1 MQEINYSVKN
11 ESNSLIIERDILTKS
26 ISRLYQQDPQLT
38 KIQQDKLLTKYQ
50 YQLRIV
56 NEKIENLESKK
67 EPDVLS
73 AKDQSI
79 KEMDQKLSRIEKRLQ
94 ELTTKFTRSNED
106 VDKVS
111 KKPTEKA
118 KKADS
123 QILAK
128 RNEEPN
134 IYASN
139 MKTDSKP
146 RKDLEV
152 VTMTEVPKKIPEF
165 FLTKFKE
172 KQLETKTNQHTT
184 DIPVVKKLENVV
196 KVTIP
201 QTNVCE
207 HPECT
212 NPKFTNRHC
221 TLHSNSNKTKFEN
234 NETGVVIPSFQPIES
249 QPPEIKH
256 QITKENIKEQVMDVD
271 ESLDEEGSDVDVAKL
286 TESIEKSLSNLDQ
299 VEVE

>member
-1 MQEINYSVKN
+1 MQEINYSIKN
-11 ESNSLIIERDILTKS
+11 ESNSLVIERDILTKS

-50 YQLRIV
+50 YQLRVV
-56 NEKIENLESKK
+56 NEKIKNLESKK

-73 AKDQSI
+73 AKDQSF

-94 ELTTKFTRSNED
+94 ELTTKFTRPNED
-106 VDKVS
+106 VEKVS
-111 KKPTEKA
+111 KKPTEKS

-128 RNEEPN
+128 KNEELSF
-134 IYASN
+134 YASN
-139 MKTDSKP
+139 MKTDLKP

-152 VTMTEVPKKIPEF
+152 ITMTEVPKKIPEF

-172 KQLETKTNQHTT
+172 RQLETKTHQHTT
-184 DIPVVKKLENVV
+184 DIPVVKNLENVV
-196 KVTIP
+196 KVTVP

-234 NETGVVIPSFQPIES
+234 NETEVVISSSQSVES
-249 QPPEIKH
+249 QQTEIKH
-256 QITKENIKEQVMDVD
+256 PITNENTKEQVKDVD
-271 ESLDEEGSDVDVAKL
+271 ESLDEDDITKVVA
-286 TESIEKSLSNLDQ
+286 SIEKSLSNLDQ

>member
-1 MQEINYSVKN
+1 MQEINYSIKN
-11 ESNSLIIERDILTKS
+11 ESNSLVIERDILTKS

-38 KIQQDKLLTKYQ
+38 RIQQDKLLTKYQ
-50 YQLRIV
+50 YQLRVV
-56 NEKIENLESKK
+56 NEKIKNLESKK

-73 AKDQSI
+73 AKDQSF

-94 ELTTKFTRSNED
+94 ELTTKFTSPNED
-106 VDKVS
+106 VEKVS
-111 KKPTEKA
+111 KKPTEKS

-128 RNEEPN
+128 KNEDLN
-134 IYASN
+134 FYTSN
-139 MKTDSKP
+139 MKTDLKP

-152 VTMTEVPKKIPEF
+152 ITMTEVPKKIPEF

-172 KQLETKTNQHTT
+172 RQLETKTNQHTT
-184 DIPVVKKLENVV
+184 DIPVVKNLENVV
-196 KVTIP
+196 KVTVP

-234 NETGVVIPSFQPIES
+234 NETEVVIPSSQSVES
-249 QPPEIKH
+249 QQTEIKH
-256 QITKENIKEQVMDVD
+256 PITNENTKEQVKDVD
-271 ESLDEEGSDVDVAKL
+271 ESLDEDDITKVVA
-286 TESIEKSLSNLDQ
+286 SIEKSLSNLDQ

>member
-1 MQEINYSVKN
+1 MQEINYSIKN

-50 YQLRIV
+50 YQLRVV

-67 EPDVLS
+67 EPDVSS
-73 AKDQSI
+73 AKDQSF

-94 ELTTKFTRSNED
+94 ELTTKFTRPNED
-106 VDKVS
+106 MEKVS
-111 KKPTEKA
+111 KKPTEKS

-128 RNEEPN
+128 KNEDLSFYPP
-134 IYASN
+134 N

-184 DIPVVKKLENVV
+184 DIPVVKNLENVV
-196 KVTIP
+196 KVTVP

-207 HPECT
+207 HPECA

-234 NETGVVIPSFQPIES
+234 NETEIVIPSSQPVES
-249 QPPEIKH
+249 QQTEIKH
-256 QITKENIKEQVMDVD
+256 PITNENTKEQMKDID
-271 ESLDEEGSDVDVAKL
+271 ESLDEDEDDITKL

>member
-1 MQEINYSVKN
+1 MQEINYSIKN
-11 ESNSLIIERDILTKS
+11 ESNSLVIERDILTKS

-50 YQLRIV
+50 YQLRVV
-56 NEKIENLESKK
+56 NEKIKNLESKK

-73 AKDQSI
+73 AKDQSF

-94 ELTTKFTRSNED
+94 ELTTKFTRPNED
-106 VDKVS
+106 VEKVS
-111 KKPTEKA
+111 KKPTEKS

-128 RNEEPN
+128 KNEDLN
-134 IYASN
+134 FYTSN
-139 MKTDSKP
+139 MKTDLKP

-152 VTMTEVPKKIPEF
+152 ITMTEVPKKIPEF

-172 KQLETKTNQHTT
+172 RQLETKTNQHTT
-184 DIPVVKKLENVV
+184 DIPVVKNLENVV
-196 KVTIP
+196 KVTVP

-234 NETGVVIPSFQPIES
+234 NETEVVIPSS
-249 QPPEIKH
+249 QSVKSQQTEIKH
-256 QITKENIKEQVMDVD
+256 PITNENTKEQVKDVD
-271 ESLDEEGSDVDVAKL
+271 ESLDEDDITKVVA
-286 TESIEKSLSNLDQ
+286 SIEKSLSNLDL

>member
-50 YQLRIV
+50 YQLRVV
-56 NEKIENLESKK
+56 NEKIKNLESKK
-67 EPDVLS
+67 EPDVSS
-73 AKDQSI
+73 AKDQSF

-94 ELTTKFTRSNED
+94 ELTTKFTRPNED
-106 VDKVS
+106 IEKVS
-111 KKPTEKA
+111 KKPTEKS

-123 QILAK
+123 QILTK
-128 RNEEPN
+128 KNEEPSF
-134 IYASN
+134 YASN

-152 VTMTEVPKKIPEF
+152 ITMTEVPKKIPEF

-172 KQLETKTNQHTT
+172 RQLETKTNQHTT
-184 DIPVVKKLENVV
+184 DIPVVKNLENVV
-196 KVTIP
+196 KVTVP

-212 NPKFTNRHC
+212 NPKFTNKHC

-234 NETGVVIPSFQPIES
+234 NETEVVIPSSQSVES
-249 QPPEIKH
+249 QQTEIKH
-256 QITKENIKEQVMDVD
+256 PITNENTKAQVKDVD
-271 ESLDEEGSDVDVAKL
+271 ESLDEDEDDITKL

>member
-1 MQEINYSVKN
+1 MQEINYSIKN

-50 YQLRIV
+50 YQLRVV

-67 EPDVLS
+67 ESDVLS

-94 ELTTKFTRSNED
+94 ELTTKFTKPNED
-106 VDKVS
+106 VDKVNR
-111 KKPTEKA
+111 KPTEKP
-118 KKADS
+118 KKIDS

-128 RNEEPN
+128 KNVEPN

-139 MKTDSKP
+139 MKIDSKP

-172 KQLETKTNQHTT
+172 RQLETKNNQHTT
-184 DIPVVKKLENVV
+184 DIPVIKSSENVV

-201 QTNVCE
+201 QSNVCE

-221 TLHSNSNKTKFEN
+221 TLHSNSNKTQLES
-234 NETGVVIPSFQPIES
+234 NETEVVIPSFQPIKS

-256 QITKENIKEQVMDVD
+256 PITKENTKEQIKDVD
-271 ESLDEEGSDVDVAKL
+271 ESLDEDDNDDITKVV
-286 TESIEKSLSNLDQ
+286 ESIEKSLSNLDQ

>member
-1 MQEINYSVKN
+1 MQEINYSIKN
-11 ESNSLIIERDILTKS
+11 ESNSLVIERDILTKS

-38 KIQQDKLLTKYQ
+38 RIQQDKLLTKYQ
-50 YQLRIV
+50 YQLRVV
-56 NEKIENLESKK
+56 NEKIKNLESKK

-73 AKDQSI
+73 AKDQSF

-94 ELTTKFTRSNED
+94 ELTTKFTRPNED
-106 VDKVS
+106 VEKVS
-111 KKPTEKA
+111 KKPTEKS

-128 RNEEPN
+128 KNEDLN
-134 IYASN
+134 FYTSN
-139 MKTDSKP
+139 MKIDSKP
-146 RKDLEV
+146 QKDLEV
-152 VTMTEVPKKIPEF
+152 ITMTEVPKKIPEF

-172 KQLETKTNQHTT
+172 RQLETKTNQHTT
-184 DIPVVKKLENVV
+184 DIPVVKNLENVV
-196 KVTIP
+196 KVTVP

-234 NETGVVIPSFQPIES
+234 NETEVVIPSSQSVES
-249 QPPEIKH
+249 QQTEIKH
-256 QITKENIKEQVMDVD
+256 PITNENTKEQVKDVD
-271 ESLDEEGSDVDVAKL
+271 ESFDEDDITKVVA
-286 TESIEKSLSNLDQ
+286 SIEKSLSNLDQ

>member
-1 MQEINYSVKN
+1 MQEINYSIKN
-11 ESNSLIIERDILTKS
+11 ESNSLVIERDILTKS

-50 YQLRIV
+50 YQLRVV
-56 NEKIENLESKK
+56 NEKIKNLESKK

-73 AKDQSI
+73 AKDQSF

-94 ELTTKFTRSNED
+94 ELTTKFTRPNED
-106 VDKVS
+106 MEKVS
-111 KKPTEKA
+111 KKPTEKS

-128 RNEEPN
+128 KNEDLSF
-134 IYASN
+134 YTSN
-139 MKTDSKP
+139 MKTDLKP

-172 KQLETKTNQHTT
+172 RQLETKTNQHTT
-184 DIPVVKKLENVV
+184 DIPVVKNLENVV
-196 KVTIP
+196 KVTVP

-207 HPECT
+207 HPECA

-234 NETGVVIPSFQPIES
+234 NETEVVIPSSQSVES
-249 QPPEIKH
+249 QQTEIKH
-256 QITKENIKEQVMDVD
+256 PITNENTKEQMKDVD
-271 ESLDEEGSDVDVAKL
+271 ESLDEDEDDITKL

>member
-1 MQEINYSVKN
+1 MQEINYSIKN
-11 ESNSLIIERDILTKS
+11 ESNSLVIERDILTKS

-38 KIQQDKLLTKYQ
+38 RIQQDKLLTKYQ
-50 YQLRIV
+50 YQLRVV
-56 NEKIENLESKK
+56 NEKIKNLESKK

-73 AKDQSI
+73 SKDQSY

-94 ELTTKFTRSNED
+94 ELTTKFTRPNED
-106 VDKVS
+106 VEKVS
-111 KKPTEKA
+111 KKPTEKS

-128 RNEEPN
+128 KNEELSF
-134 IYASN
+134 YASN
-139 MKTDSKP
+139 MKTDLKP

-152 VTMTEVPKKIPEF
+152 ITMTEVPKKIPEF

-172 KQLETKTNQHTT
+172 RQLETKTNQHTT
-184 DIPVVKKLENVV
+184 DIPVVKNLENVV
-196 KVTIP
+196 KVTVP

-234 NETGVVIPSFQPIES
+234 NETEVVIPSSQSVES
-249 QPPEIKH
+249 QQTEIKH
-256 QITKENIKEQVMDVD
+256 PITNENTKEQVKDVD
-271 ESLDEEGSDVDVAKL
+271 ESLDEDDITKVVA
-286 TESIEKSLSNLDQ
+286 SIEKSLSNLDQ

>member
-1 MQEINYSVKN
+1 MQEINYSIKN

-50 YQLRIV
+50 YQLRVV

-67 EPDVLS
+67 EPDVSS
-73 AKDQSI
+73 AKDQSF

-94 ELTTKFTRSNED
+94 ELTTKFTRPNED
-106 VDKVS
+106 MEKVS
-111 KKPTEKA
+111 KKPTEKS

-128 RNEEPN
+128 KNEDLSFYPP
-134 IYASN
+134 N

-184 DIPVVKKLENVV
+184 DIPVVKNLENVV
-196 KVTIP
+196 KVTVP

-234 NETGVVIPSFQPIES
+234 NETEVVIPSSQSVES
-249 QPPEIKH
+249 QQTEIKH
-256 QITKENIKEQVMDVD
+256 PITNENTKEQVKDVD
-271 ESLDEEGSDVDVAKL
+271 ESLDEDDITKVVA
-286 TESIEKSLSNLDQ
+286 SIEKSLSNLDQ

>member
-1 MQEINYSVKN
+1 MQEINYSIKN
-11 ESNSLIIERDILTKS
+11 ESNSLVIERDILTKS

-38 KIQQDKLLTKYQ
+38 RIQQDKLLTKYQ
-50 YQLRIV
+50 YQLRVV
-56 NEKIENLESKK
+56 NEKIKNLESKK

-73 AKDQSI
+73 AKDQSF

-94 ELTTKFTRSNED
+94 ELTTKFTRPNED
-106 VDKVS
+106 VEKVS
-111 KKPTEKA
+111 KKPTEKS

-128 RNEEPN
+128 KNEDLN
-134 IYASN
+134 FYTSN
-139 MKTDSKP
+139 MKTDLKP

-152 VTMTEVPKKIPEF
+152 ITMTEVPKKIPEF

-172 KQLETKTNQHTT
+172 RQLETKTNQHTT
-184 DIPVVKKLENVV
+184 DIPVVKNLENVV
-196 KVTIP
+196 KVTVP

-234 NETGVVIPSFQPIES
+234 NETEVVIPSSQSVES
-249 QPPEIKH
+249 QQTEIKH
-256 QITKENIKEQVMDVD
+256 PITNENTKEQVKDVD
-271 ESLDEEGSDVDVAKL
+271 ESLDEDDITKVVA
-286 TESIEKSLSNLDQ
+286 SIEKSLSNLDQ

>member
-1 MQEINYSVKN
+1 MQEINYSIKN
-11 ESNSLIIERDILTKS
+11 ESNSLVIERDILTKS

-38 KIQQDKLLTKYQ
+38 RIQQDKLLTKYQ
-50 YQLRIV
+50 YQLRVV
-56 NEKIENLESKK
+56 NEKIKNLESKK

-73 AKDQSI
+73 SKDQSI

-94 ELTTKFTRSNED
+94 ELTTKFTRPNED
-106 VDKVS
+106 VEKVS
-111 KKPTEKA
+111 KKPTEKS

-128 RNEEPN
+128 KNEDLN
-134 IYASN
+134 FYTSN

-152 VTMTEVPKKIPEF
+152 ITMTEVPKKIPEF

-172 KQLETKTNQHTT
+172 KQLETKTIQHST
-184 DIPVVKKLENVV
+184 DTPVVKNLENVV
-196 KVTIP
+196 KIAVP
-201 QTNVCE
+201 ETNVCE
-207 HPECT
+207 HPECA

-234 NETGVVIPSFQPIES
+234 NETGVVIPSSQSVES
-249 QPPEIKH
+249 QQTEIKH
-256 QITKENIKEQVMDVD
+256 PITNENTKEQVKDVD
-271 ESLDEEGSDVDVAKL
+271 ESLDEDDITKVVA
-286 TESIEKSLSNLDQ
+286 SIEKSLSNLDQ

>member
-1 MQEINYSVKN
+1 MQEINYSIKN
-11 ESNSLIIERDILTKS
+11 ESNSLVIERDILTKS

-50 YQLRIV
+50 YQLRVV
-56 NEKIENLESKK
+56 NEKIKNLESKK

-73 AKDQSI
+73 AKDQSF

-94 ELTTKFTRSNED
+94 ELTTKFTRPNED
-106 VDKVS
+106 VEKVS
-111 KKPTEKA
+111 KKPTEKY

-128 RNEEPN
+128 KNEDLN
-134 IYASN
+134 FYTSN
-139 MKTDSKP
+139 MKTDLKP

-152 VTMTEVPKKIPEF
+152 ITMTEVPKKIPEF

-172 KQLETKTNQHTT
+172 RQLETKTNQHTT
-184 DIPVVKKLENVV
+184 DIPVVKNLENVV
-196 KVTIP
+196 KVTVP

-234 NETGVVIPSFQPIES
+234 KETEVVIPSSQSVES
-249 QPPEIKH
+249 QQTEIKH
-256 QITKENIKEQVMDVD
+256 PITNENTKEQVKDVD
-271 ESLDEEGSDVDVAKL
+271 ESLDEDDITKVVA
-286 TESIEKSLSNLDQ
+286 SIEKSLSNLDQ

>member
-1 MQEINYSVKN
+1 MQEINYSIKN
-11 ESNSLIIERDILTKS
+11 ESNSLVIERDILTKS

-38 KIQQDKLLTKYQ
+38 RIQQDKLLTKYQ
-50 YQLRIV
+50 YQLRVV
-56 NEKIENLESKK
+56 NEKIKNLESKK

-73 AKDQSI
+73 SKDQSY
-79 KEMDQKLSRIEKRLQ
+79 KEMDQKLSRIEKKLQ
-94 ELTTKFTRSNED
+94 ELTTKFTRPNED
-106 VDKVS
+106 MYKVNQ
-111 KKPTEKA
+111 KPTQKP
-118 KKADS
+118 KKIDS

-128 RNEEPN
+128 KNEDLN
-134 IYASN
+134 FYTSN
-139 MKTDSKP
+139 MKTDLKP

-152 VTMTEVPKKIPEF
+152 ITMTEVPKKIPEF

-172 KQLETKTNQHTT
+172 RQLETKTNQHTT
-184 DIPVVKKLENVV
+184 DIPAVKNLENVV

-234 NETGVVIPSFQPIES
+234 NETKIVIPSSQSVES
-249 QPPEIKH
+249 QQTEIKH
-256 QITKENIKEQVMDVD
+256 PITNENTKEQMKDID
-271 ESLDEEGSDVDVAKL
+271 ESLDEDEDDITKL

>member
-1 MQEINYSVKN
+1 MQEINYSIKN
-11 ESNSLIIERDILTKS
+11 ESNSLVIERDILTKS

-50 YQLRIV
+50 YQLRVV
-56 NEKIENLESKK
+56 NEKIKNLESKK
-67 EPDVLS
+67 EPDILS
-73 AKDQSI
+73 AKDQSF

-94 ELTTKFTRSNED
+94 ELTTKFTRPNED
-106 VDKVS
+106 VEKVS
-111 KKPTEKA
+111 KKPTEKS

-128 RNEEPN
+128 KNEELSF
-134 IYASN
+134 YASN
-139 MKTDSKP
+139 MKTDLKP

-152 VTMTEVPKKIPEF
+152 ITMTEVPKKIPEF

-172 KQLETKTNQHTT
+172 RQLETKTHQHTT
-184 DIPVVKKLENVV
+184 DIPVVKNLENVV
-196 KVTIP
+196 KVTVP

-234 NETGVVIPSFQPIES
+234 NETEVVISSSQSVES
-249 QPPEIKH
+249 QQTEIKH
-256 QITKENIKEQVMDVD
+256 PITNENTKEQVKDVD
-271 ESLDEEGSDVDVAKL
+271 ESLDEDDITKVVA
-286 TESIEKSLSNLDQ
+286 SIEKSLSNLDQ

>member
-1 MQEINYSVKN
+1 MQEINYSIKN
-11 ESNSLIIERDILTKS
+11 ESNSLVIERDILTKS

-38 KIQQDKLLTKYQ
+38 RIQQDKLLTKYQ
-50 YQLRIV
+50 YQLRVV
-56 NEKIENLESKK
+56 NEKIKNLESKK

-73 AKDQSI
+73 AKDQSF

-94 ELTTKFTRSNED
+94 ELTTKFTRPNED
-106 VDKVS
+106 VEKVS
-111 KKPTEKA
+111 KKPTEKS

-128 RNEEPN
+128 KNEDLN
-134 IYASN
+134 FYTSN
-139 MKTDSKP
+139 MKTDLKP

-152 VTMTEVPKKIPEF
+152 ITMTEVPKKIPEF

-172 KQLETKTNQHTT
+172 RQLETKTNQHTT
-184 DIPVVKKLENVV
+184 DIPVVKNLENVV
-196 KVTIP
+196 KVTVP

-234 NETGVVIPSFQPIES
+234 NETEVVIPSSQSVES
-249 QPPEIKH
+249 QQTEIKH
-256 QITKENIKEQVMDVD
+256 PTTNENTKEQVKDVD
-271 ESLDEEGSDVDVAKL
+271 ESLDEDDITKVVA
-286 TESIEKSLSNLDQ
+286 SIEKSLSNLDQ

>member
-1 MQEINYSVKN
+1 MQEINYSIKN
-11 ESNSLIIERDILTKS
+11 ESNSLVIERDILTKS

-50 YQLRIV
+50 YQLRVV
-56 NEKIENLESKK
+56 NEKIKNLESKK

-73 AKDQSI
+73 AKDQSF

-94 ELTTKFTRSNED
+94 ELTTKFTRPNED
-106 VDKVS
+106 VEKVS
-111 KKPTEKA
+111 KKPTEKS

-128 RNEEPN
+128 KNEDLN
-134 IYASN
+134 FYTSN
-139 MKTDSKP
+139 MKTDLKP

-152 VTMTEVPKKIPEF
+152 ITMTEVPKKIPEF

-172 KQLETKTNQHTT
+172 RQLETKTNQHTT
-184 DIPVVKKLENVV
+184 DIPVVKNLENVV
-196 KVTIP
+196 KVTVP

-234 NETGVVIPSFQPIES
+234 NETEVVIPSSQSVES
-249 QPPEIKH
+249 QQTEIKH
-256 QITKENIKEQVMDVD
+256 PITNENTKEQVKDVD
-271 ESLDEEGSDVDVAKL
+271 ESLDEDEDDITKL

>member
-1 MQEINYSVKN
+1 MQEINYSIKN
-11 ESNSLIIERDILTKS
+11 ESNSLVIERDILTKS

-50 YQLRIV
+50 YQLRVV
-56 NEKIENLESKK
+56 NEKIKNLESKK

-73 AKDQSI
+73 AKDQSF

-94 ELTTKFTRSNED
+94 ELTTKFTRPNED
-106 VDKVS
+106 VEKVS
-111 KKPTEKA
+111 KKPTEKS
-118 KKADS
+118 KKTDS

-128 RNEEPN
+128 KNEDLN
-134 IYASN
+134 FYTSN
-139 MKTDSKP
+139 MKTDLKP

-152 VTMTEVPKKIPEF
+152 ITMTEVPKKIPEF

-172 KQLETKTNQHTT
+172 RQLETKTNQHTT
-184 DIPVVKKLENVV
+184 DIPVVKNLENVV
-196 KVTIP
+196 KVTVP

-234 NETGVVIPSFQPIES
+234 NETEVVIPSSQSVES
-249 QPPEIKH
+249 QQTEIKH
-256 QITKENIKEQVMDVD
+256 PITNENTKEQVKDVD
-271 ESLDEEGSDVDVAKL
+271 ESLDEDDITKVVA
-286 TESIEKSLSNLDQ
+286 SIEKSLSNLDQ

>member
-1 MQEINYSVKN
+1 MQEINYSIKN
-11 ESNSLIIERDILTKS
+11 ESNSLVIERDILTKS

-50 YQLRIV
+50 YQLRVV
-56 NEKIENLESKK
+56 NEKIKNLESKK

-73 AKDQSI
+73 AKDQSF

-94 ELTTKFTRSNED
+94 ELTTKFTRPNED
-106 VDKVS
+106 VEKVS
-111 KKPTEKA
+111 KKPTEKS

-128 RNEEPN
+128 KNEDLN
-134 IYASN
+134 FYTSN
-139 MKTDSKP
+139 MKIDSKQQ
-146 RKDLEV
+146 KDLEV

-172 KQLETKTNQHTT
+172 RQLETKTHQHTT
-184 DIPVVKKLENVV
+184 DIPVVKNLENVV
-196 KVTIP
+196 KVTVP

-234 NETGVVIPSFQPIES
+234 NETEVVIPSSQSVES
-249 QPPEIKH
+249 QQTEIKH
-256 QITKENIKEQVMDVD
+256 PITNENTKEQMKDVD
-271 ESLDEEGSDVDVAKL
+271 ESLDEDDITKVVA
-286 TESIEKSLSNLDQ
+286 SIEKSLSNLDQ

>member
-1 MQEINYSVKN
+1 MQEINYSIKN
-11 ESNSLIIERDILTKS
+11 ESNSLVIERDILTKS

-38 KIQQDKLLTKYQ
+38 RIQQDKLLTKYQ
-50 YQLRIV
+50 YQLRVV
-56 NEKIENLESKK
+56 NEKIKNLESKK

-73 AKDQSI
+73 SKDQSI

-94 ELTTKFTRSNED
+94 ELTTKFTRPNED
-106 VDKVS
+106 VEKVS
-111 KKPTEKA
+111 KKPTEKS

-128 RNEEPN
+128 KNEELSF
-134 IYASN
+134 YASN
-139 MKTDSKP
+139 MKTDLKP

-152 VTMTEVPKKIPEF
+152 ITMTEVPKKIPEF

-172 KQLETKTNQHTT
+172 RQLETKTNQHTT
-184 DIPVVKKLENVV
+184 DIPVVKNLENVV
-196 KVTIP
+196 KIAVP
-201 QTNVCE
+201 ETNVCE
-207 HPECT
+207 RPECA

-221 TLHSNSNKTKFEN
+221 TLHSNSNQTKFEN
-234 NETGVVIPSFQPIES
+234 NETGVVISSSQSVES
-249 QPPEIKH
+249 QQTEIKH
-256 QITKENIKEQVMDVD
+256 PITNENTKEQVKDVD
-271 ESLDEEGSDVDVAKL
+271 ESLDEDEDDITKL

>member
-1 MQEINYSVKN
+1 MQEINYSIKN
-11 ESNSLIIERDILTKS
+11 ESNSLVIERDILTKS

-50 YQLRIV
+50 YQLRVV
-56 NEKIENLESKK
+56 NEKIKNLESKK

-73 AKDQSI
+73 AKDQSF

-94 ELTTKFTRSNED
+94 ELTTKFTRPNED
-106 VDKVS
+106 VEKVS
-111 KKPTEKA
+111 KKPTEKS

-128 RNEEPN
+128 KNEELSF
-134 IYASN
+134 YASN
-139 MKTDSKP
+139 MKTGLKP

-152 VTMTEVPKKIPEF
+152 ITMTEVPKKIPEF

-172 KQLETKTNQHTT
+172 RQLETKTNQHTT
-184 DIPVVKKLENVV
+184 DIPVVKNLENVV
-196 KVTIP
+196 KVTVP

-234 NETGVVIPSFQPIES
+234 NETEVVIPSSQSVES
-249 QPPEIKH
+249 QQTEIKH
-256 QITKENIKEQVMDVD
+256 HITNENTKEQVKDVD
-271 ESLDEEGSDVDVAKL
+271 ESLDEDDITKVVA
-286 TESIEKSLSNLDQ
+286 SIEKSLSNLDQ

>member
-1 MQEINYSVKN
+1 MQEINYSIKN
-11 ESNSLIIERDILTKS
+11 ESNSLVIERDILTKS

-50 YQLRIV
+50 YQLRVV
-56 NEKIENLESKK
+56 NEKIKNLESKK
-67 EPDVLS
+67 EPDILS
-73 AKDQSI
+73 AKDQSF

-94 ELTTKFTRSNED
+94 ELTTKFTRPNED
-106 VDKVS
+106 VEKVS
-111 KKPTEKA
+111 KKPTEKS

-128 RNEEPN
+128 KNEELSF
-134 IYASN
+134 YASN
-139 MKTDSKP
+139 MKTDLKP

-152 VTMTEVPKKIPEF
+152 ITMTEVPKKIPEF

-172 KQLETKTNQHTT
+172 RQLETKTNQHTI
-184 DIPVVKKLENVV
+184 DIPVVKNLENVV
-196 KVTIP
+196 KVTVP

-234 NETGVVIPSFQPIES
+234 NETEVVIPSSQSVES
-249 QPPEIKH
+249 RQTEIKH
-256 QITKENIKEQVMDVD
+256 PIINENTKEQMKDVD
-271 ESLDEEGSDVDVAKL
+271 ESLDEDEDDITKL
-286 TESIEKSLSNLDQ
+286 TGSIEKSLSNLDQ

>member
-1 MQEINYSVKN
+1 MQEINYSIKN
-11 ESNSLIIERDILTKS
+11 ESNSLVIERDILTKS
-26 ISRLYQQDPQLT
+26 ISRLYQQDTQLT

-50 YQLRIV
+50 YQLRVV
-56 NEKIENLESKK
+56 NEKIKNLESKK

-73 AKDQSI
+73 AKDQSF

-94 ELTTKFTRSNED
+94 ELTTKFTRPNED
-106 VDKVS
+106 VEKVS
-111 KKPTEKA
+111 KKPTEKS

-128 RNEEPN
+128 KNEDLN
-134 IYASN
+134 FYTSN
-139 MKTDSKP
+139 MKTDLKP

-152 VTMTEVPKKIPEF
+152 ITMTEVPKKIPEF

-172 KQLETKTNQHTT
+172 RQLETKTHQHTT
-184 DIPVVKKLENVV
+184 DIPVVKNLENVV
-196 KVTIP
+196 KVTVP

-234 NETGVVIPSFQPIES
+234 NETEVVIPSSQSVES
-249 QPPEIKH
+249 QQTEIKH
-256 QITKENIKEQVMDVD
+256 PITNENTKEQVKDVD
-271 ESLDEEGSDVDVAKL
+271 ESLDEDDITKVVA
-286 TESIEKSLSNLDQ
+286 SIEKSLSNLDQ

>member
-50 YQLRIV
+50 YQLRVV

-67 EPDVLS
+67 EPDVSS

-94 ELTTKFTRSNED
+94 ELTTKFTRPNED
-106 VDKVS
+106 MEKVS
-111 KKPTEKA
+111 KKPTEKS

-128 RNEEPN
+128 KNEDLSFYPP
-134 IYASN
+134 N

-184 DIPVVKKLENVV
+184 DIPVVKNLENVV
-196 KVTIP
+196 KVTVP

-234 NETGVVIPSFQPIES
+234 NETEVVIPSSQSVES
-249 QPPEIKH
+249 QQTEIKH
-256 QITKENIKEQVMDVD
+256 PITNENTKTQVKDVD
-271 ESLDEEGSDVDVAKL
+271 ESLDEDEDDITKL

>member
-1 MQEINYSVKN
+1 MQEINYSIKN
-11 ESNSLIIERDILTKS
+11 ESNSLVIERDILTKS

-50 YQLRIV
+50 YQLKVV
-56 NEKIENLESKK
+56 NEKIKNLESKK

-73 AKDQSI
+73 AKDQSF

-94 ELTTKFTRSNED
+94 ELTTKFTRPNED
-106 VDKVS
+106 VEKVS
-111 KKPTEKA
+111 KKPTEKS
-118 KKADS
+118 KKADF

-128 RNEEPN
+128 KNEELSF
-134 IYASN
+134 YASN
-139 MKTDSKP
+139 MKTDLKP

-152 VTMTEVPKKIPEF
+152 ITMTEVPKKIPEF

-172 KQLETKTNQHTT
+172 RQLETKTNQHTT
-184 DIPVVKKLENVV
+184 DIPVVKNLENVV
-196 KVTIP
+196 KVTVP

-234 NETGVVIPSFQPIES
+234 NETEVVIPSSQSVES
-249 QPPEIKH
+249 QQTEIKH
-256 QITKENIKEQVMDVD
+256 PITNENTKEQVKDVD
-271 ESLDEEGSDVDVAKL
+271 ESLDEDDITKVVA
-286 TESIEKSLSNLDQ
+286 SIEKSLSNLDQ

>member
-1 MQEINYSVKN
+1 MQEINYSIKN
-11 ESNSLIIERDILTKS
+11 ESNSLVIERDILTKS

-38 KIQQDKLLTKYQ
+38 RIQQDKLLTKYQ
-50 YQLRIV
+50 YQLRVV
-56 NEKIENLESKK
+56 NEKIKNLESKK

-73 AKDQSI
+73 AKDQSF

-94 ELTTKFTRSNED
+94 ELTTKFTRPNED
-106 VDKVS
+106 VEKVS
-111 KKPTEKA
+111 KKPTEKS

-128 RNEEPN
+128 KNEELSF
-134 IYASN
+134 YASN
-139 MKTDSKP
+139 MKTGLKP

-152 VTMTEVPKKIPEF
+152 ITMTEVPKKIPEF

-172 KQLETKTNQHTT
+172 RQLETKTNQHTT
-184 DIPVVKKLENVV
+184 DIPVVKNLENVV
-196 KVTIP
+196 KVTVP

-234 NETGVVIPSFQPIES
+234 NETEVVIPSSQSVES
-249 QPPEIKH
+249 QQTEIKH
-256 QITKENIKEQVMDVD
+256 PITNENTKEQVKDVD
-271 ESLDEEGSDVDVAKL
+271 ESLDEDDITKVVA
-286 TESIEKSLSNLDQ
+286 SIEKSLSNLDQ

>member
-1 MQEINYSVKN
+1 MQEINYSIKN
-11 ESNSLIIERDILTKS
+11 ESNSLVIERDILTKS

-38 KIQQDKLLTKYQ
+38 RIQQDKLLTKYQ
-50 YQLRIV
+50 YQLRVV
-56 NEKIENLESKK
+56 NEKIKNLESKK

-73 AKDQSI
+73 AKDQSF

-94 ELTTKFTRSNED
+94 ELTTKFTRPNED
-106 VDKVS
+106 VEKVS
-111 KKPTEKA
+111 KKPTEKS

-128 RNEEPN
+128 KNEDLN
-134 IYASN
+134 FYTSN
-139 MKTDSKP
+139 MKTDLKP

-152 VTMTEVPKKIPEF
+152 ITMTEVPKKIPEF

-172 KQLETKTNQHTT
+172 RQLETKTNQHTT
-184 DIPVVKKLENVV
+184 DIPVVKNLENVV
-196 KVTIP
+196 KVTVP

-234 NETGVVIPSFQPIES
+234 NETEVVIPSSQSVES
-249 QPPEIKH
+249 QQTEIKH
-256 QITKENIKEQVMDVD
+256 PITNENTKEQVKDVD
-271 ESLDEEGSDVDVAKL
+271 ESLDEDEDDITKL